1 MESLSGLQIG
11 CARNVAAPELNLCG
25 ADYGL
30 AGLVSC
36 SAVGTWIYAVSRARC
51 RSSLTAFLG
60 TEPDLI
66 NTLNP
71 SWLCTDPSWESLV
84 ARLLYQKGLHM
95 GCAEKQVAPQRDREI
110 VALGRVPLCWALDK
124 SCRILQVSEPC
135 ILSEDG
141 LVTSGLVPPEHWLGF
156 GVVLM
161 PEALETV
168 LERRERCGASP
179 GPSGL
184 RRRRS

>member
-110 VALGRVPLCWALDK
+110 DVWAEFHFVELWT
-124 SCRILQVSEPC
+124 SPAESFRY
-135 ILSEDG
+135 LSPAFCQRTGWSPQGWCHLNTGLG
-141 LVTSGLVPPEHWLGF
+141 LVWY
-156 GVVLM
+156 
-161 PEALETV
+161 
-168 LERRERCGASP
+168 
-179 GPSGL
+179 
-184 RRRRS
+184 